1 MHILIVEDE
10 RPIAKYIERLCRQ
23 LLGTK
28 IRRID
33 LQHSLEDAA
42 SFLFR
47 QPIDLCLLD
56 LNLNGE
62 DGYELLKLAVSGSFH
77 TIIISAN
84 TDKAVEA
91 FRFGVLDFIPKPFD
105 EARLSQALQRY
116 FDRQSPPS
124 EAARYLTV
132 RKENQNILLPVREI
146 VFFKAAG
153 IYVEA
158 YLKNGR
164 REILDKTMDRLGQI
178 LPANFLRIHRSYFVD
193 LEAIGAYR
201 HTGGGTYQV
210 TLKDGRQLPLSRQKY
225 KELHELLNE

>member
-1 MHILIVEDE
+1 MRILIVEDE

-28 IRRID
+28 VRSID
-33 LQHSLEDAA
+33 LQYSLEDAA

-47 QPIDLCLLD
+47 QPVDLCLLD

-62 DGYELLKLAVSGSFH
+62 NGYELLKLAVSGSFH

-116 FDRQSPPS
+116 FDRQSPRQRP
-124 EAARYLTV
+124 
-132 RKENQNILLPVREI
+132 
-146 VFFKAAG
+146 
-153 IYVEA
+153 
-158 YLKNGR
+158 
-164 REILDKTMDRLGQI
+164 
-178 LPANFLRIHRSYFVD
+178 PAI
-193 LEAIGAYR
+193 
-201 HTGGGTYQV
+201 
-210 TLKDGRQLPLSRQKY
+210 
-225 KELHELLNE
+225 